1 MSRLATGLF
10 VAMVLMAAPALAQ
23 EVSDCEKHAL
33 APERCGAWRSAAQAE
48 ALALT
53 LRQLDAHIADLA
65 ATGRIAQEKAAA
77 QRARLAA
84 SQAAWET
91 FSERHCALA
100 GVNPAGPEACRQTMV
115 EARLDELLDPD
126 VAEASLADK
135 SWSERRVLQS
145 AFQRDAWVMLRLGV
159 PPMRT
164 VADRVALATGPRKVQ
179 DWSFRKDV
187 SDFQAKIRQVSGF
200 GPLTS
205 GFIAAEWDM
214 LRYDPET
221 GTRLH
226 QSPETIE
233 GSPADNNWDK
243 NEAEAFAARLPAC
256 LKNLADPQCR
266 VQYSTE
272 LGCRY
277 DADMATF
284 CQAKLDGLR
293 GVFQSFSA
301 TNPEHRDHF
310 YKAVACLTPAPFDET
325 FSQSFLAGIDLQT
338 SNPSGGEHKLC
349 SELGFKADG
358 NGWSARNVPVFGTVM
373 DLEVR

>member
-1 MSRLATGLF
+1 MSRFATGLF
-10 VAMVLMAAPALAQ
+10 VVLVSMAAPALAQ
-23 EVSDCEKHAL
+23 ETSDCEKHAL
-33 APERCGAWRSAAQAE
+33 APERCEAWRSAAQAE
-48 ALALT
+48 ALSLT

-65 ATGRIAQEKAAA
+65 ATGRIGQGKAEA
-77 QRARLAA
+77 QRSRLAA

-91 FSERHCALA
+91 FSARHCALA
-100 GVNPAGPEACRQTMV
+100 GAHSAGPEACRQAMV

-126 VAEASLADK
+126 IAEAGLADK
-135 SWSERRVLQS
+135 SWSERRVQQS

-179 DWSFRKDV
+179 DWIFRKDV

-205 GFIAAEWDM
+205 AFIAAEWDM

-221 GTRLH
+221 GARLH

-277 DADMATF
+277 DADMAAF

-301 TNPEHRDHF
+301 TNPEHRDGF

-325 FSQSFLAGIDLQT
+325 FSQSFLTGMHQQA
-338 SNPSGGEHKLC
+338 SNPSGGENKLC
-349 SELGFKADG
+349 SELGLTADG
-358 NGWSARNVPVFGTVM
+358 DGWSARNVPVFGTTM
-373 DLEVR
+373 DLEIR